1 MAIVPIPVEAKLQVS
16 ENQTMKYMDVATAS
30 EKWGIT
36 GRRIRIL
43 CNDGRIDGAV
53 RNGWT
58 WQIPSDTPKPGDGRV
73 LRKFRNLDIRPGFVD
88 VAALEKA
95 SLALP
100 VESSSTSFFSSIPS
114 TVSFLFSA
122 MGKDVSAR
130 DVATVLSGELSY
142 SLTLQQHLLIVNFTS
157 ILRSLF
163 KKREKWNGGRLKEI
177 YIRLLQGISEVD
189 GEYEREMAKGG
200 RGEEVSVKAAMENT
214 LTQYEYSWSSLHPL
228 SSALILTGEIMKVR
242 PYISA
247 LPFYYYLILSGELLR
262 GGLLPP
268 LLDVSIMDEAKAAF
282 SLCFTKGIYTDL
294 TTLMERME
302 MRTYRELEENV

>member
-1 MAIVPIPVEAKLQVS
+1 MVIVPIPVEAKLQVS

-30 EKWGIT
+30 EKWGIP

-100 VESSSTSFFSSIPS
+100 IESSSTSFFSSIPS

-189 GEYEREMAKGG
+189 GEYEREMVKGG

>member
-1 MAIVPIPVEAKLQVS
+1 
-16 ENQTMKYMDVATAS
+16 
-30 EKWGIT
+30 
-36 GRRIRIL
+36 
-43 CNDGRIDGAV
+43 
-53 RNGWT
+53 
-58 WQIPSDTPKPGDGRV
+58 
-73 LRKFRNLDIRPGFVD
+73 
-88 VAALEKA
+88 
-95 SLALP
+95 
-100 VESSSTSFFSSIPS
+100 
-114 TVSFLFSA
+114 
-122 MGKDVSAR
+122 MGKDISAR

-189 GEYEREMAKGG
+189 GEYEREMVKGG

>member
-1 MAIVPIPVEAKLQVS
+1 
-16 ENQTMKYMDVATAS
+16 MKYMDVATAS
-30 EKWGIT
+30 EKWGT
-36 GRRIRIL
+36 TARRIRIL

-58 WQIPSDTPKPGDGRV
+58 WQIPEDTPKPGDGRV

-100 VESSSTSFFSSIPS
+100 IESSSTSFFSSIPS

-122 MGKDVSAR
+122 MGKDVAAR

-189 GEYEREMAKGG
+189 GEYEREMVKGG

>member
-1 MAIVPIPVEAKLQVS
+1 MVIVPIPVEAKLQVS

-58 WQIPSDTPKPGDGRV
+58 WQIPEDTPKPGDGRV

-95 SLALP
+95 SLSLP

-122 MGKDVSAR
+122 MGKDVAAR

-142 SLTLQQHLLIVNFTS
+142 SLSLQQHLLIVNFTS

-189 GEYEREMAKGG
+189 GEYEREMVKGG

-242 PYISA
+242 PYISS
-247 LPFYYYLILSGELLR
+247 LHFYYYLILSGELIR
-262 GGLLPP
+262 
-268 LLDVSIMDEAKAAF
+268 
-282 SLCFTKGIYTDL
+282 
-294 TTLMERME
+294 
-302 MRTYRELEENV
+302 

>member
-1 MAIVPIPVEAKLQVS
+1 MVIVPIPVEAKLQVS

-58 WQIPSDTPKPGDGRV
+58 WQIPEDTPKPGDGRV

-100 VESSSTSFFSSIPS
+100 IESSSTSFFSSIPS

-189 GEYEREMAKGG
+189 GEYEREMVKGG

-214 LTQYEYSWSSLHPL
+214 FTQYEYSWSSLHPL

-247 LPFYYYLILSGELLR
+247 LPFY
-262 GGLLPP
+262 
-268 LLDVSIMDEAKAAF
+268 
-282 SLCFTKGIYTDL
+282 C
-294 TTLMERME
+294 
-302 MRTYRELEENV
+302 

>member
-1 MAIVPIPVEAKLQVS
+1 MVIVPIPVEAKLQVS

-36 GRRIRIL
+36 GRRIRFL

-58 WQIPSDTPKPGDGRV
+58 WQIPEDTPKPGDGRV

-142 SLTLQQHLLIVNFTS
+142 SLSLQQHLLIVNFTS

-189 GEYEREMAKGG
+189 GEYEREMVKGG

-228 SSALILTGEIMKVR
+228 SSALIITGEIMKVR

-302 MRTYRELEENV
+302 MRTYR

>member
-1 MAIVPIPVEAKLQVS
+1 MVIVPIPVEAKLQVS

-30 EKWGIT
+30 ETWGIT

-100 VESSSTSFFSSIPS
+100 IESSSTSFFSSIPS

-122 MGKDVSAR
+122 MGKDVAAR

-189 GEYEREMAKGG
+189 GEYEREMVKGG

>member
-1 MAIVPIPVEAKLQVS
+1 MVIVPIPVEAKLQVS

-30 EKWGIT
+30 AKWGIT

-58 WQIPSDTPKPGDGRV
+58 WQIPEDTPKPGDGRV

-100 VESSSTSFFSSIPS
+100 IESSSTSFFSSIPS

-189 GEYEREMAKGG
+189 GEYEREMVKGG